1 MYCHWR
7 SSYQDGRVGIQLSRW
22 EGWDPVIK
30 MGGLRSSYQD
40 GRVGIQLSRWEG
52 WNPVIKMGVGIQLSR
67 WEGRDPV
74 IKMGRLG
81 SSYQDGRVGN
91 PLTGLTLP
99 HYCACPKPGSGY
111 STPYVMVF
119 LFVQG
124 VLWLFILFYNYL
136 CNQCLSPL
144 KLWVW
149 IPLRRG
155 VHHTMLC
162 DSLSVTGGRSAVFS
176 TNKTDRHD
184 ITEILLTVELNTI
197 NQP

>member
-1 MYCHWR
+1 VVF
-7 SSYQDGRVGIQLSRW
+7 SSGSISIAFSSFVYICIAIG
-22 EGWDPVIK
+22 DPVIK
-30 MGGLRSSYQD
+30 MGGLGSSYQD
-40 GRVGIQLSRWEG
+40 GR
-52 WNPVIKMGVGIQLSR
+52 VGIQLSR

-124 VLWLFILFYNYL
+124 VL
-136 CNQCLSPL
+136 
-144 KLWVW
+144 
-149 IPLRRG
+149 
-155 VHHTMLC
+155 
-162 DSLSVTGGRSAVFS
+162 
-176 TNKTDRHD
+176 
-184 ITEILLTVELNTI
+184 
-197 NQP
+197 